1 MKKRITIFLSNMM
14 FGTTRGGFWLPFVF
28 FMQFQTSVAQVNIA
42 GKKGLMLIPTAEAS
56 ADGTFTF
63 SALTVPPPYSFVR
76 QNQLY
81 GNVIYVAGLTV
92 LPRLD
97 IQFQFINL
105 YPTNNAPRLPQ
116 GLGDRQL
123 DFRYLLVKET
133 KKRPS
138 VAIAATFPFSKFAP
152 TSSTTW
158 VATKTWRADKDVQI
172 QLSAGYGL
180 PVYFFRDESN
190 LNNYNFTTLM
200 RVGKKNPETDYLA
213 GEFGGVKVSY
223 RHKVGVMS
231 EWDGQKVNV
240 GAYAVV
246 GQRLIL
252 QAALL
257 AGKQLG
263 WGVTYQTPLRQ
274 E

>member
-1 MKKRITIFLSNMM
+1 MKKRNTIFLSNMM

-28 FMQFQTSVAQVNIA
+28 LMSVQLAVAQVNIA
-42 GKKGLMLIPTAEAS
+42 GKKGLMLIPTAEAT
-56 ADGTFTF
+56 ADGTFTL
-63 SALTVPPPYSFVR
+63 SALTIPPPYSFVQ

-97 IQFQFINL
+97 IQFQFINV
-105 YPTNNAPRLPQ
+105 YATNNAPKIPF

-138 VAIAATFPFSKFAP
+138 VAVAATFPFSKFAP
-152 TSSTTW
+152 TSSTTL
-158 VATKTWRADKDVQI
+158 VATKTWWADKDFQV

-200 RVGKKNPETDYLA
+200 RVGKKNPDTDYLV
-213 GEFGGVKVSY
+213 GEFGGVKLSY
-223 RHKVGVMS
+223 RQKVGVMG

-240 GAYAVV
+240 GAYAVI
-246 GQRLIL
+246 GQRLTL
-252 QAALL
+252 QTALL
-257 AGKQLG
+257 AGKKLG
-263 WGVTYQTPLRQ
+263 WGVTYQTPLRR